1 METNSLSDLSRRH
14 FISASLGAG
23 AMVLAP
29 GRLFAED
36 TGIVPAMIRAASE
49 AKIEVT
55 PLRRD
60 ISVSGG
66 FRREYRRP
74 YWQGWEAPDRR
85 RFYSLKTANRAG
97 ARKPECGPITGLIAT
112 RITGFRSVSLPLSCY
127 R

>member
-36 TGIVPAMIRAASE
+36 TGIVPAMIRGVGSE
-49 AKIEVT
+49 DRGYST
-55 PLRRD
+55 PPRYQR
-60 ISVSGG
+60 SGG

>member
-29 GRLFAED
+29 GRLFGRHRHCPCDDPGGVGSED
-36 TGIVPAMIRAASE
+36 RGYS
-49 AKIEVT
+49 T
-55 PLRRD
+55 PPRYQR
-60 ISVSGG
+60 SGG